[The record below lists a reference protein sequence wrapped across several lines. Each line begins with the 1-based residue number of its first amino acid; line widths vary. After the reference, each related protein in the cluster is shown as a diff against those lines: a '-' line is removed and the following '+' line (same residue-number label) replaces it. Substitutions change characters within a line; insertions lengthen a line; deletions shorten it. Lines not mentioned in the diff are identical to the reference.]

1 MCVCVLHLTPLC
13 CTDNPDFKDDPELY
27 AVVKDNGLVGF
38 EVWQVCVLG
47 LILLKL
53 FIFNCVITNVKEA
66 IPASFVCLSV
76 FFFGCIYFVSI
87 RVCLFFSAQCVL
99 TMADDY
105 R

>member
-1 MCVCVLHLTPLC
+1 VCVLHLTLLC

-47 LILLKL
+47 
-53 FIFNCVITNVKEA
+53 FNSPQTLHFQLCDQQCEEA
-66 IPASFVCLSV
+66 IPSSLCAYP
-76 FFFGCIYFVSI
+76 FFSLYAFILFPP